1 VVNILAW
8 DRLPEGQGEALPMCG
23 WFFNLYF
30 EHNIL
35 SVAVNTRILCDIMV
49 KGTNEVRDQGVVG
62 IEVPRIILKRVLR
75 TKDINFKTL
84 LYKYDMSSQLL

>member
-1 VVNILAW
+1 MVNILAW

-23 WFFNLYF
+23 GFFNLYF
-30 EHNIL
+30 EHKIL